1 MPKPGY
7 FTPTLDEL
15 DCADI
20 RDYYVLNRIRLRR
33 KGIRS
38 EAAFITILL
47 QKGFRYFGKEQYVQR
62 KQSRYF
68 KK

>member
-15 DCADI
+15 DCVDI
-20 RDYYVLNRIRLRR
+20 REYYVENRIGLRR

-47 QKGFRYFGKEQYVQR
+47 QKGFRYF
-62 KQSRYF
+62 

>member
-20 RDYYVLNRIRLRR
+20 REYYDENKIRLRR

-47 QKGFRYFGKEQYVQR
+47 QKGFRYF
-62 KQSRYF
+62 